1 MLVDANLLGT
11 RVALKA
17 NEAKMLLAEEE
28 AADAVLP
35 QLAHLTTEDDE
46 GHLIEVPENEA
57 QQLAGGIFTWGHE
70 NPDTGT
76 RASCVP
82 VLRCVRPHTTMCPHT
97 RTYVSS
103 Y

>member
-1 MLVDANLLGT
+1 
-11 RVALKA
+11 
-17 NEAKMLLAEEE
+17 
-28 AADAVLP
+28 
-35 QLAHLTTEDDE
+35 
-46 GHLIEVPENEA
+46 VPENEA
-57 QQLAGGIFTWGHE
+57 QQLAGGIFTWGQE

-97 RTYVSS
+97 RTYVAS